1 MSRAAAGGS
10 VLLIGNFLSAVSG
23 IPGPSEELAERLA
36 GGGWT
41 VLTASSRRGR
51 PARFADMLWTAWRAR
66 RRYRVA
72 QVEVYSGPAFFWAE
86 AVCRVLRGA
95 GKPFVLSLHGGNLP
109 AFATRHEGRVRA
121 LLEPAAAVTTP
132 SRFLLEAMR
141 PYRSDLRLIPNPL
154 ELSTYPFRARER
166 AEPRLVWLRAFH
178 RIYNPALAPQ
188 VVARLDGEF
197 PQVRLTMFG
206 PDRRDGSREETERL
220 GGPVELAGAVPKSR
234 VAASLHQG
242 DIFLNTSNV
251 DNAPVSVVE
260 AMACGLCVVST
271 DVGGMPYLVEN
282 GEQALLVPPNDAAAM
297 AGAVR
302 RVLTE
307 PGLAEKLSRAGRAW
321 AEEFDWSRVLPE
333 WQKLLGSLA

>member
-1 MSRAAAGGS
+1 MSRAAEAGS
-10 VLLIGNFLSAVSG
+10 ILLIGNFLSAVSG
-23 IPGPSEELAERLA
+23 IPGPSEDLAARLA
-36 GGGWT
+36 ARGWT

-51 PARFADMLWTAWRAR
+51 PARLADMLWTAWTAR

-109 AFATRHEGRVRA
+109 AFATRHEGRMRA
-121 LLEPAAAVTTP
+121 LLGPAAAVTTP
-132 SRFLLEAMR
+132 SRYLAEAMR
-141 PYRSDLRLIPNPL
+141 PYRRDLWLIPNPL
-154 ELSTYPFRARER
+154 DLSAYPFRVRER

-178 RIYNPALAPQ
+178 RIYNPALAAE
-188 VVARLDGEF
+188 VAARLAGEF
-197 PQVRLTMFG
+197 PDARLTMFG
-206 PDRRDGSREETERL
+206 PDRRDGSREETERR
-220 GGPVELAGAVPKSR
+220 GGPVEIAGAVPKAR
-234 VAASLHQG
+234 VADSMQQG

-271 DVGGMPYLVEN
+271 DVGGMRYLVED
-282 GEQALLVPPNDAAAM
+282 GEQALLVPPDDAAAM

-307 PGLAEKLSRAGRAW
+307 PGLAEKLSRAGRVR

-333 WQKLLGSLA
+333 WERLLRAVT